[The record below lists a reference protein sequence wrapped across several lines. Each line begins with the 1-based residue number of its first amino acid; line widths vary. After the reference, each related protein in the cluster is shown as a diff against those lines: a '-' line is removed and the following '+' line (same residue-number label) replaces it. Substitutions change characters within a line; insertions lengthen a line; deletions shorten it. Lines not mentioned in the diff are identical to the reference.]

1 MKILNWL
8 LSRLALDPDAASCA
22 IIVALLLVLM
32 IVTVVIWTAWRADCH
47 RGDLDGMAGSVHQFM
62 AVESPPKKT
71 KEVIPMDAQK
81 KTPPAGSRRTG
92 GKRKLSKISVTERNR
107 KCKIC

>member
-32 IVTVVIWTAWRADCH
+32 IVTVVIWTAWR
-47 RGDLDGMAGSVHQFM
+47 

>member
-32 IVTVVIWTAWRADCH
+32 IVTVVIWTAWRA
-47 RGDLDGMAGSVHQFM
+47 AGSVHQFM

>member
-32 IVTVVIWTAWRADCH
+32 IVTVVIWTAWRAVYISLW
-47 RGDLDGMAGSVHQFM
+47 RWNRRRKHQ
-62 AVESPPKKT
+62 
-71 KEVIPMDAQK
+71 
-81 KTPPAGSRRTG
+81 RR
-92 GKRKLSKISVTERNR
+92 
-107 KCKIC
+107 